1 MGRLDS
7 LIVGLW
13 PHKTQAENVAAA
25 HAQRGVNLLSMS
37 ISYDVFNLTRGQTQ
51 SILDDTQ
58 VQTCTPQ
65 SIQTRIHIVCS
76 VAVYITDMPMG
87 FHFAHRQTEIIQ
99 FCFNKQDV
107 ILERCMCVCVCVVC
121 IFGAVVTLF
130 VIFAHI
136 LMLRS
141 VCECECVWLHGGYLP
156 LCAMQMKIFT

>member
-65 SIQTRIHIVCS
+65 SIQTRIHTVYS

-141 VCECECVWLHGGYLP
+141 VC
-156 LCAMQMKIFT
+156 